1 MNTHLEK
8 IQQVIQTEIVS
19 KSPNLLYDPIVYT
32 MSQGGKR
39 IRPLLTLMS
48 CELFGGDIE
57 KALYPAVGVEI
68 FHNFTLL
75 HDDIMDKAPI
85 RRGQPTVYKKWTEN
99 IAILSGDAMFAV
111 AYDFLTRTDS
121 NYVQRIIQAFNRVAV
136 GVCEGQQYD
145 LDFETQDKVT
155 IPEYINMIRLKTS
168 VLIGGALEIGG
179 IIGNASDSDL
189 KHLYAFGENI
199 GLAFQLQDDWL
210 DVYSDVEKFG
220 KVHGGDIAVNKKT
233 FLYLKAL
240 ELANDEQS
248 KQLKHYFS
256 STNRACELNEV
267 NFDEKE
273 KFNAVLSIYNELNI
287 GEHTKSEMQKYQDL
301 AMGSL
306 SKISVSEQA
315 KQPLKQLAESLLTRQ
330 N

>member
-1 MNTHLEK
+1 MSHTHFLDK
-8 IQQVIQTEIVS
+8 IQHVIQTEIVS
-19 KSPNLLYDPIVYT
+19 KQPNLLYDPIVYSL
-32 MSQGGKR
+32 SQGGKR
-39 IRPLLTLMS
+39 IRPLLTLMG
-48 CELFGGDIE
+48 CELFDGDVE

-85 RRGQPTVYKKWTEN
+85 RRGQPTVYKKWNEN
-99 IAILSGDAMFAV
+99 IAILSGDAMFAI

-121 NYVQRIIQAFNRVAV
+121 GSVQRVIQAFNRVAI

-145 LDFETQDKVT
+145 MDFETQDNVT
-155 IPEYINMIRLKTS
+155 IPEYIEMIRLKTS
-168 VLIGGALEIGG
+168 VLLGGALEIGG
-179 IIGNASDSDL
+179 IIGGASDSDL
-189 KHLYAFGENI
+189 NRLYTFGENI

-220 KVHGGDIAVNKKT
+220 KVHGGDIASNKKT

-240 ELANDEQS
+240 ELANSEQS
-248 KQLKHYFS
+248 KRLKQYFS
-256 STNRACELNEV
+256 STS
-267 NFDEKE
+267 FDANE

-287 GEHTKSEMQKYQDL
+287 SEHTKSEMQNYQDF
-301 AMGSL
+301 AMKSL
-306 SKISVSEQA
+306 SQISVLEQV
-315 KQPLKQLAESLLTRQ
+315 KQPLKILAKSLLTRQ

>member
-1 MNTHLEK
+1 MNTHLER
-8 IQQVIQTEIVS
+8 IQQVIQTEITA
-19 KSPNLLYDPIVYT
+19 KQPNSLYDPIIYT

-39 IRPLLTLMS
+39 IRPLLTLMG
-48 CELFGGDIE
+48 CELFGGDVE
-57 KALYPAVGVEI
+57 KAIYPAVGVEI

-85 RRGQPTVYKKWTEN
+85 RRGQPTVYKKWNEN

-111 AYDFLTRTDS
+111 AYDFLIRTDS
-121 NYVQRIIQAFNRVAV
+121 NHVQRVIQAFNRVAI

-145 LDFETQDKVT
+145 LDFETQDNVT

-168 VLIGGALEIGG
+168 VLVGGALEIGG
-179 IIGNASDSDL
+179 IIGNANNSDER
-189 KHLYAFGENI
+189 HLYAFGENI

-240 ELANDEQS
+240 ELANDEQC
-248 KQLKHYFS
+248 KRLKHYFS
-256 STNRACELNEV
+256 STN
-267 NFDEKE
+267 FDVDE
-273 KFNAVLSIYNELNI
+273 KFNAILSIYNELNI
-287 GEHTKSEMQKYQDL
+287 SKHTKSEMQKYQNF
-301 AMGSL
+301 AMNAL
-306 SKISVSEQA
+306 SKISVSEHS
-315 KQPLKQLAESLLTRQ
+315 KQPLKMLAEDLLTRQ

>member
-8 IQQVIQTEIVS
+8 IQHVIDTEIVS
-19 KSPNLLYDPIVYT
+19 KQPNLLYDPIVYSL
-32 MSQGGKR
+32 SQGGKR
-39 IRPLLTLMS
+39 VRPLLTLMG
-48 CELFGGDIE
+48 CELFGGDVE

-85 RRGQPTVYKKWTEN
+85 RRGQPTVYKKWNETV
-99 IAILSGDAMFAV
+99 AILSGDAMFAV
-111 AYDFLTRTDS
+111 AYDFLIRTS
-121 NYVQRIIQAFNRVAV
+121 SKHVQRIIQAFNRVAI

-145 LDFETQDKVT
+145 MDFETQNHVS
-155 IPEYINMIRLKTS
+155 ISEYIEMIRLKTS
-168 VLIGGALEIGG
+168 VLLGGALEIGG
-179 IIGNASDSDL
+179 IIGDASDEDL
-189 KHLYAFGENI
+189 KFLYAFGENI

-220 KVHGGDIAVNKKT
+220 KIHGGDIVVNKKT

-248 KQLKHYFS
+248 KRLKHYFS
-256 STNRACELNEV
+256 STH
-267 NFDEKE
+267 FDAKE

-287 GEHTKSEMQKYQDL
+287 SEHTKSKMQNYQDL
-301 AMGSL
+301 AMKAL

-315 KQPLKQLAESLLTRQ
+315 KLPLKNLAENLLTRQ

>member
-1 MNTHLEK
+1 
-8 IQQVIQTEIVS
+8 
-19 KSPNLLYDPIVYT
+19 

-39 IRPLLTLMS
+39 IRPLLTLMG

-57 KALYPAVGVEI
+57 KALYPAVGIEI

-121 NYVQRIIQAFNRVAV
+121 KDVQRIIQAFNRVAI

-189 KHLYAFGENI
+189 KQLYAFGENI

-240 ELANDEQS
+240 ELANNEQS
-248 KQLKHYFS
+248 KHLKHYFS
-256 STNRACELNEV
+256 STG
-267 NFDEKE
+267 FDDKE
-273 KFNAVLSIYNELNI
+273 KFNAILSIYNELNI
-287 GEHTKSEMQKYQDL
+287 SEHTKSEMHKYQDF
-301 AMGSL
+301 AMTAL
-306 SKISVSEQA
+306 SQISVSELA

>member
-1 MNTHLEK
+1 MNQQFLEK

-19 KSPNLLYDPIVYT
+19 KQPNLLYDPIVYGL
-32 MSQGGKR
+32 SQGGKR
-39 IRPLLTLMS
+39 IRPLLTLMA
-48 CELFGGDIE
+48 CEMFGGNVE
-57 KALYPAVGVEI
+57 NALYPAVGVEI

-85 RRGQPTVYKKWTEN
+85 RRGQPTVYKKWNEN

-111 AYDFLTRTDS
+111 AYDFLIRTEPS
-121 NYVQRIIQAFNRVAV
+121 YVQRIIKAFNRVAI

-145 LDFETQDKVT
+145 MDFETQDVVS
-155 IPEYINMIRLKTS
+155 IPEYIEMIRLKTS
-168 VLIGGALEIGG
+168 VLLGGALEIGG

-189 KHLYAFGENI
+189 QHLYAFGENI

-210 DVYSDVEKFG
+210 DVYSDVDKFG
-220 KVHGGDIAVNKKT
+220 KVHGGDIASNKKT

-256 STNRACELNEV
+256 STHFNAE
-267 NFDEKE
+267 E
-273 KFNAVLSIYNELNI
+273 KFNAVLSIYNELHI
-287 GEHTKSEMQKYQDL
+287 GEYMKSEMQNYQDL
-301 AMGSL
+301 AMNSL
-306 SKISVSEQA
+306 SQISVSDEA
-315 KQPLKQLAESLLTRQ
+315 KQPLKTLAESLLTRQ

>member
-1 MNTHLEK
+1 MNNTHLLEK
-8 IQQVIQTEIVS
+8 IQHIIQTEIVS
-19 KSPNLLYDPIVYT
+19 KQPNLLYDPIVYSL
-32 MSQGGKR
+32 SQGGKR
-39 IRPLLTLMS
+39 IRPLLTLMG
-48 CELFGGDIE
+48 CELFDGDVE

-85 RRGQPTVYKKWTEN
+85 RRGQPTVYKKWNEN
-99 IAILSGDAMFAV
+99 VAILSGDAMFAV

-121 NYVQRIIQAFNRVAV
+121 NYVQQVIQAFNRVAI

-145 LDFETQDKVT
+145 LDFETQHNVT

-168 VLIGGALEIGG
+168 VLLGGALEIGG

-210 DVYSDVEKFG
+210 DVYSDVDKFG

-248 KQLKHYFS
+248 KTLKHYFS
-256 STNRACELNEV
+256 STD
-267 NFDEKE
+267 FDANE

-287 GEHTKSEMQKYQDL
+287 GEHTKSEMQNYQDL
-301 AMGSL
+301 AMNAL
-306 SKISVSEQA
+306 SQIPVAPLFKE
-315 KQPLKQLAESLLTRQ
+315 PLKNLAESLLTRQ

>member
-1 MNTHLEK
+1 MNSTHFLEK
-8 IQQVIQTEIVS
+8 IQHIIETEIVS
-19 KSPNLLYDPIVYT
+19 KQPNLLYDPIVYSL
-32 MSQGGKR
+32 SQGGKR

-48 CELFGGDIE
+48 CEMFGGDVE

-85 RRGQPTVYKKWTEN
+85 RRGQPTVYKRWNEN
-99 IAILSGDAMFAV
+99 VAILSGDAMFAV

-121 NYVQRIIQAFNRVAV
+121 RYVQRIIQAFNRVAI

-145 LDFETQDKVT
+145 MDFETQANVT
-155 IPEYINMIRLKTS
+155 IPEYLEMIRLKTS
-168 VLIGGALEIGG
+168 VLLGGALEIGG
-179 IIGNASDSDL
+179 IIGHASDSDL

-233 FLYLKAL
+233 FLYLKAI

-248 KQLKHYFS
+248 KRLKHYFS
-256 STNRACELNEV
+256 STD
-267 NFDEKE
+267 FDANE
-273 KFNAVLSIYNELNI
+273 KFKAVLSIYNELNI
-287 GEHTKSEMQKYQDL
+287 SEQTKSEMQKYQDI
-301 AMGSL
+301 AMDAL
-306 SKISVSEQA
+306 SKISVPPLFKE
-315 KQPLKQLAESLLTRQ
+315 PLKGLAEILLMRET
-330 N
+330 

>member
-1 MNTHLEK
+1 MNTHLLQK
-8 IQQVIQTEIVS
+8 IETVLQTEIVL
-19 KSPNLLYDPIVYT
+19 KEPNLLYEPIVYSL
-32 MSQGGKR
+32 SQGGKR

-48 CELFGGDIE
+48 CEMFGGDIE

-85 RRGQPTVYKKWTEN
+85 RRGQPTVYKKWN
-99 IAILSGDAMFAV
+99 DNVAILSGDAMFAI
-111 AYDFLTRTDS
+111 AYDFLIRTDS
-121 NYVQRIIQAFNRVAV
+121 NHVQRVIQAFNRVAI

-145 LDFETQDKVT
+145 LDFETQDNVT

-168 VLIGGALEIGG
+168 VLVGGALEIGG
-179 IIGNASDSDL
+179 IIAHASDSDL

-210 DVYSDVEKFG
+210 DVYSDVNVFG
-220 KVHGGDIAVNKKT
+220 KVHGGDIAVHKKT

-240 ELANDEQS
+240 ELANTEQS

-256 STNRACELNEV
+256 STN
-267 NFDEKE
+267 FDAEE
-273 KFNAVLSIYNELNI
+273 KFKAVLSIYNELNI
-287 GEHTKSEMQKYQDL
+287 GEHTKSEMQRYQDL
-301 AMGSL
+301 AMKAL
-306 SKISVSEQA
+306 SQISVSEQS
-315 KQPLKQLAESLLTRQ
+315 KQPLKQLAENLMTRQ
-330 N
+330 T

>member
-1 MNTHLEK
+1 MNAHLEK
-8 IQQVIQTEIVS
+8 IQQIIQSEIVS
-19 KSPNLLYDPIVYT
+19 KQPNLLYGPIVYT

-48 CELFGGDIE
+48 CEMFGGNVE

-85 RRGQPTVYKKWTEN
+85 RRGQPTVYKKWNEN
-99 IAILSGDAMFAV
+99 IAILSGDAMFAI
-111 AYDFLTRTDS
+111 AYDFLIRTDAS
-121 NYVQRIIQAFNRVAV
+121 YVQQVIQAFNRVAI

-145 LDFETQDKVT
+145 MDFETQDHVT
-155 IPEYINMIRLKTS
+155 IPEYIEMIRLKTS
-168 VLIGGALEIGG
+168 VLLGGALEIGG
-179 IIGNASDSDL
+179 IIGGASDSDL

-240 ELANDEQS
+240 ELANNEQS

-256 STNRACELNEV
+256 STN
-267 NFDEKE
+267 FDTKE
-273 KFNAVLSIYNELNI
+273 KFDAVLSIYNELNI

-301 AMGSL
+301 AMNAL
-306 SKISVSEQA
+306 SQISVSEQA
-315 KQPLKQLAESLLTRQ
+315 KKPLKTLAEDLLTRQ

>member
-1 MNTHLEK
+1 MNSTHLLNK
-8 IQQVIQTEIVS
+8 IQHVIETEVVS
-19 KSPNLLYDPIVYT
+19 KQPNLLYDPIVYSL
-32 MSQGGKR
+32 SQGGKR
-39 IRPLLTLMS
+39 IRPLLTLMG
-48 CELFGGDIE
+48 CEMFGGDVE

-85 RRGQPTVYKKWTEN
+85 RRGQPTVYKKWN
-99 IAILSGDAMFAV
+99 DNVAILSGDAMFAV

-121 NYVQRIIQAFNRVAV
+121 NYVQRIIQAFNRVAI

-145 LDFETQDKVT
+145 MDFETQEDVT

-189 KHLYAFGENI
+189 QHLYAFGENI

-220 KVHGGDIAVNKKT
+220 KVYGGDIAVNKKT

-248 KQLKHYFS
+248 KRLKHYFS
-256 STNRACELNEV
+256 STD
-267 NFDEKE
+267 FDTTE

-287 GEHTKSEMQKYQDL
+287 SEHTKSEMQKYQGL
-301 AMGSL
+301 AMNAL
-306 SKISVSEQA
+306 SQISVPPLFKE
-315 KQPLKQLAESLLTRQ
+315 PLKGLAEILLERQ

>member
-1 MNTHLEK
+1 
-8 IQQVIQTEIVS
+8 
-19 KSPNLLYDPIVYT
+19 
-32 MSQGGKR
+32 
-39 IRPLLTLMS
+39 
-48 CELFGGDIE
+48 
-57 KALYPAVGVEI
+57 
-68 FHNFTLL
+68 
-75 HDDIMDKAPI
+75 MDKASI
-85 RRGQPTVYKKWTEN
+85 RRGQPTVYKKWNET
-99 IAILSGDAMFAV
+99 IAILSGDAMFAI
-111 AYDFLTRTDS
+111 AYDFLIRTDS
-121 NYVQRIIQAFNRVAV
+121 KYVQRIIQTFNRVAI

-145 LDFETQDKVT
+145 MDFENQDQVT
-155 IPEYINMIRLKTS
+155 IPDYINMIRLKTS
-168 VLIGGALEIGG
+168 VLLGGALEIGG

-189 KHLYAFGENI
+189 NLLYAFGENI
-199 GLAFQLQDDWL
+199 GIAFQLQDDWL

-256 STNRACELNEV
+256 SI

-287 GEHTKSEMQKYQDL
+287 SEHTKSEMQKYQDL
-301 AMGSL
+301 AMNAL
-306 SKISVSEQA
+306 SQISVSEQV
-315 KQPLKQLAESLLTRQ
+315 KQPLKNLSESLLTRQ